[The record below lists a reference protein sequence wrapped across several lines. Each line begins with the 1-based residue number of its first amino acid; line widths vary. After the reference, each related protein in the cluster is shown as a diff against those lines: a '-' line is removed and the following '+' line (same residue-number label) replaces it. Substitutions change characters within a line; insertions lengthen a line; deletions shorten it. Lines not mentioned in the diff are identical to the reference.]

1 MKKLAMLL
9 AVVAVIALVSAPA
22 AQAAADGKALYD
34 AKCAM
39 CHGKDGVAKPMAK
52 GSANLNDAKWQE
64 ATKVEA
70 IETVITDGK
79 GKMKGYKD
87 KMTAEEIKAV
97 ATYVEDHQVDRRSS
111 REGPAPGPGRGAF
124 VSAGHREPR
133 ACGARAV

>member
-1 MKKLAMLL
+1 MKKVAVLL

-22 AQAAADGKALYD
+22 AQAEANGQALYD

-52 GSANLNDAKWQE
+52 PAANLNDAKWQD

-87 KMTAEEIKAV
+87 KLTAEEIKAV
-97 ATYVEDHQVDRRSS
+97 ATYTKTLK
-111 REGPAPGPGRGAF
+111 
-124 VSAGHREPR
+124 
-133 ACGARAV
+133 

>member
-9 AVVAVIALVSAPA
+9 AVVAVVALVSAPA
-22 AQAAADGKALYD
+22 AQAADGKALYD

-97 ATYVEDHQVDRRSS
+97 ATYTKTIK
-111 REGPAPGPGRGAF
+111 
-124 VSAGHREPR
+124 
-133 ACGARAV
+133 

>member
-1 MKKLAMLL
+1 MKKLVMLL

-22 AQAAADGKALYD
+22 AQAADGKALFD
-34 AKCAM
+34 GKCAM

-52 GSANLNDAKWQE
+52 GSAHFNDAKWQE

-87 KMTAEEIKAV
+87 KMNAEEIKAV
-97 ATYVEDHQVDRRSS
+97 ATYVKTIK
-111 REGPAPGPGRGAF
+111 
-124 VSAGHREPR
+124 
-133 ACGARAV
+133 

>member
-1 MKKLAMLL
+1 MKKLALL
-9 AVVAVIALVSAPA
+9 IAAVAVIALASAPA

-70 IETVITDGK
+70 IETVVTDGK

-87 KMTAEEIKAV
+87 KMSAEEVQAV
-97 ATYVEDHQVDRRSS
+97 ATYVKTIK
-111 REGPAPGPGRGAF
+111 
-124 VSAGHREPR
+124 
-133 ACGARAV
+133 

>member
-1 MKKLAMLL
+1 MKKLALLL
-9 AVVAVIALVSAPA
+9 AACAVIALAVAPA
-22 AQAAADGKALYD
+22 AQAADGKALYD

-70 IETVITDGK
+70 VETVVTDGK

-87 KMTAEEIKAV
+87 KMSAEEIKAV
-97 ATYVEDHQVDRRSS
+97 AAYVKTIK
-111 REGPAPGPGRGAF
+111 
-124 VSAGHREPR
+124 
-133 ACGARAV
+133 

>member
-22 AQAAADGKALYD
+22 AQAAADGKALFD

-52 GSANLNDAKWQE
+52 GSANFNDAKWQE

-87 KMTAEEIKAV
+87 KMSAEEIKAV
-97 ATYVEDHQVDRRSS
+97 GGYVKTIK
-111 REGPAPGPGRGAF
+111 
-124 VSAGHREPR
+124 
-133 ACGARAV
+133 

>member
-1 MKKLAMLL
+1 MKKLVMLL
-9 AVVAVIALVSAPA
+9 AAVAVIALVSAPG
-22 AQAAADGKALYD
+22 AQAADGKALYD

-52 GSANLNDAKWQE
+52 GSAHFNDAKWQE

-87 KMTAEEIKAV
+87 KMSGEEIKAV
-97 ATYVEDHQVDRRSS
+97 ATYVKTIK
-111 REGPAPGPGRGAF
+111 
-124 VSAGHREPR
+124 
-133 ACGARAV
+133 

>member
-1 MKKLAMLL
+1 MKKLALL
-9 AVVAVIALVSAPA
+9 VAAFAVIALVSAPP
-22 AQAAADGKALYD
+22 AQAADGKALYD

-70 IETVITDGK
+70 IETAITGGK

-87 KMTAEEIKAV
+87 KMSAEEIKAV
-97 ATYVEDHQVDRRSS
+97 ATYVKTLK
-111 REGPAPGPGRGAF
+111 
-124 VSAGHREPR
+124 
-133 ACGARAV
+133 